1 MLQVNCKLI
10 GCYYFRMTTQ
20 SKEESVLETHYSEL
34 YALSDIGDLL
44 PHFVEENI
52 IGEGNLNEM
61 KSRTSYVNINRL
73 LSLVSRRLKSGNK
86 KDFYAML
93 NIMKKHGTETTR
105 GLSSTILKTEYAN
118 EKESSSEKDTGRHA

>member
-1 MLQVNCKLI
+1 
-10 GCYYFRMTTQ
+10 MTTQ